1 MIALLSCKL
10 PGLLQGVLHEV
21 GDGLA
26 PGGLI
31 FDLTGSQAGAPVELP
46 PEDRLSLTDVL
57 RYLRFGFGTNPSD
70 LSPMILHVLILVSA
84 LHLPVLLMLLDPLP
98 DLPLHLLQAQ
108 VLEIIKEV
116 LLGLREDEVLGR
128 PYIFLVA

>member
-31 FDLTGSQAGAPVELP
+31 FDLTGSQASAPVELP
-46 PEDRLSLTDVL
+46 PEDRLCLTNVIG
-57 RYLRFGFGTNPSD
+57 YLRFGFCTNPSD
-70 LSPMILHVLILVSA
+70 LRPMILHVLILVSA

-116 LLGLREDEVLGR
+116 LLRL
-128 PYIFLVA
+128 

>member
-10 PGLLQGVLHEV
+10 PRLLQRVLHEV

-26 PGGLI
+26 PGSLI
-31 FDLTGSQAGAPVELP
+31 FNLAGTQARAPVELP
-46 PEDRLSLTDVL
+46 PEDRLCLTDVL
-57 RYLRFGFGTNPSD
+57 GYLRFSFGSNPSD
-70 LSPMILHVLILVSA
+70 LRPMILHVLILVSA

-98 DLPLHLLQAQ
+98 DLALHLLQAQ

-116 LLGLREDEVLGR
+116 LLGLRENEVLGR
-128 PYIFLVA
+128 PYIILVA